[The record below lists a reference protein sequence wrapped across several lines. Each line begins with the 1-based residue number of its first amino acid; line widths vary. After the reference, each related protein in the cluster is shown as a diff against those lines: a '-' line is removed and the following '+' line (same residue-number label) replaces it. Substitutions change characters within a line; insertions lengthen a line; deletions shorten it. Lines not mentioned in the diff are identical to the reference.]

1 MSIRIVTDSTA
12 DLPADLVQELNISIV
27 PSNVVIDDVNY
38 RDGIDLT
45 PDEFYQRLTAGPRL
59 PTTSQPSVGA
69 FQAVYQGLLEQGH
82 DIVSLHVSGKL
93 SGTVNSAVQA
103 KAALGDPNIAI
114 IDSNLA
120 SIALALVVV
129 KAAQTARQSDSYE
142 EIAEQARLT
151 VGQTGVFFFV
161 DTLEYLQKG
170 GRIGKAQAFVGS
182 LLHVKPILTLQD
194 GEVHP
199 LERQRNRERAL
210 RRLVELT
217 RERAPVQQIAV
228 SYSTE
233 PAAADDLRGRLSD
246 LLPPEQIITS
256 RFGPAIGTY
265 VGPGALGLAYTAA
278 G

>member
-12 DLPADLVQELNISIV
+12 DLPADLAQELNISIV

-45 PDEFYQRLTAGPRL
+45 PEEFYRRLIAGPRL

-82 DIVSLHVSGKL
+82 EIVSLHVSGKL
-93 SGTVNSAVQA
+93 SGTVNSATQA
-103 KAALGDPNIAI
+103 KAALGDPSIAV
-114 IDSNLA
+114 IDSHLA

-129 KAAQTARQSDSYE
+129 KAAQTARQSDSYQE
-142 EIAEQARLT
+142 VAEQARRDL
-151 VGQTGVFFFV
+151 GQTGVFFFV

-182 LLHVKPILTLQD
+182 LLHVKPILTLQE

-199 LERQRNRERAL
+199 LERQRNRERAM
-210 RRLVELT
+210 RRIVELT
-217 RERAPVQQIAV
+217 GERGPVQQLAV
-228 SYSTE
+228 AYSTE
-233 PAAADDLRGRLSD
+233 PTWADDLRGRLSG
-246 LLPPEQIITS
+246 LLPAEQIITS

-278 G
+278 A

>member
-12 DLPADLVQELNISIV
+12 DLPAALAQELNISVV

-45 PDEFYQRLTAGPRL
+45 PEEFYRRLIAGPRL

-82 DIVSLHVSGKL
+82 EIVSLHVSGKL
-93 SGTVNSAVQA
+93 SGTVNSATQA
-103 KAALGDPNIAI
+103 KAALDDPAIAV

-129 KAAQTARQSDSYE
+129 KAAQAARQSDSYQE
-142 EIAEQARLT
+142 VAEQVRRDL
-151 VGQTGVFFFV
+151 GQTGVFFFV

-182 LLHVKPILTLQD
+182 LLHVKPILTLQE

-199 LERQRNRERAL
+199 LERQRNRERAM
-210 RRLVELT
+210 RRIVELT
-217 RERAPVQQIAV
+217 GERGPVQQLAV
-228 SYSTE
+228 AYSTE
-233 PAAADDLRGRLSD
+233 PTWADDLRGRLSD
-246 LLPPEQIITS
+246 LLPAEQIITS

-278 G
+278 A

>member
-12 DLPADLVQELNISIV
+12 DLPADLAQELNISIV

-45 PDEFYQRLTAGPRL
+45 PEEFYRRLIAGPRL

-82 DIVSLHVSGKL
+82 EIVSLHVSGKL
-93 SGTVNSAVQA
+93 SGTVNSATQA
-103 KAALGDPNIAI
+103 KAALGDPSIAV
-114 IDSNLA
+114 IDSHLA

-129 KAAQTARQSDSYE
+129 KAAQAARQSDSYQE
-142 EIAEQARLT
+142 VAEQARRDL
-151 VGQTGVFFFV
+151 GQTGVFFFV

-182 LLHVKPILTLQD
+182 LLHVKPILTLQE

-199 LERQRNRERAL
+199 LERQRNRERAM
-210 RRLVELT
+210 RRIVELT
-217 RERAPVQQIAV
+217 GERGPVQQLAV
-228 SYSTE
+228 AYSTE
-233 PAAADDLRGRLSD
+233 PTWADDLRGRLSG
-246 LLPPEQIITS
+246 LLPAEQIITS

-278 G
+278 A

>member
-1 MSIRIVTDSTA
+1 MTIRIVTDSTA
-12 DLPADLVQELNISIV
+12 DLPSDLAEELNISVV

-38 RDGIDLT
+38 RDGVDLT
-45 PDEFYQRLTAGPRL
+45 PEEFYQRLTTGPRL

-93 SGTVNSAVQA
+93 SGTVNSATQA
-103 KAALGDPNIAI
+103 KAALGDPAI
-114 IDSNLA
+114 EVIDSNLA

-129 KAAQTARQSDSYE
+129 KAAHAARQSDAYQE
-142 EIAEQARLT
+142 VAEQVRRDL
-151 VGQTGVFFFV
+151 GRTGVFFFV

-182 LLHVKPILTLQD
+182 LLHVKPILTLQE

-199 LERQRNRERAL
+199 LERQRNRERAI
-210 RRLVELT
+210 RRIVELA
-217 RERAPVQQIAV
+217 REHGPVERLAV
-228 SYSTE
+228 AYSTE
-233 PAAADDLRGRLSD
+233 PAWAADLSGRLSD
-246 LLPPEQIITS
+246 LLPAEEIITS

>member
-12 DLPADLVQELNISIV
+12 DLPADLAQELNISVV

-45 PDEFYQRLTAGPRL
+45 PEEFYRRLMAGPRL

-82 DIVSLHVSGKL
+82 EIVSLHVSGKL
-93 SGTVNSAVQA
+93 SGTVNSATQA
-103 KAALGDPNIAI
+103 KAALGDPAIAV
-114 IDSNLA
+114 IDSHLA

-129 KAAQTARQSDSYE
+129 KAAQAARQADSYQE
-142 EIAEQARLT
+142 VAEQVRRDL
-151 VGQTGVFFFV
+151 GQTGVFFFV

-182 LLHVKPILTLQD
+182 LLHVKPILTLQE

-199 LERQRNRERAL
+199 LERQRNRERAM
-210 RRLVELT
+210 RRIVELT
-217 RERAPVQQIAV
+217 GERGPVQQLAV
-228 SYSTE
+228 AYSTE
-233 PAAADDLRGRLSD
+233 PTWADDLRGRLSD
-246 LLPPEQIITS
+246 LLPAEQIITS

-278 G
+278 A

>member
-12 DLPADLVQELNISIV
+12 DLPADLAQELNISIV

-45 PDEFYQRLTAGPRL
+45 PEEFYRRLIAGPRL

-82 DIVSLHVSGKL
+82 EIVSLHVSGKL
-93 SGTVNSAVQA
+93 SGTVNSATQA
-103 KAALGDPNIAI
+103 KAALGDPSIAV
-114 IDSNLA
+114 IDSHLA

-129 KAAQTARQSDSYE
+129 KAAQAARQSDSYQE
-142 EIAEQARLT
+142 VAEQARRDL
-151 VGQTGVFFFV
+151 GQTGVFFFV

-182 LLHVKPILTLQD
+182 LLHVKPILTLQE

-199 LERQRNRERAL
+199 LERQRNRERAM
-210 RRLVELT
+210 RRIVELT
-217 RERAPVQQIAV
+217 GERGPVQQLAV
-228 SYSTE
+228 AYSTE
-233 PAAADDLRGRLSD
+233 PTWAEDLRGRLSG
-246 LLPPEQIITS
+246 LLPAEQIITS